1 MINSEDFGLVLP
13 SNINSQTI
21 EKFLDQ
27 RSSFVENRATFRF
40 IIINVIDEYI
50 FIHDTWRNKTV
61 GINVGSYVSNLAF
74 RWLKKYDIKLSVIPL
89 YDEQLFENA
98 VLDAVG
104 LNYDNLMILMK

>member
-13 SNINSQTI
+13 TNISIHTI

-27 RSSFVENRATFRF
+27 RSTFVENRATFRF
-40 IIINVIDEYI
+40 IIINVIDDYI
-50 FIHDTWRNKTV
+50 FIYDNWTNKTV
-61 GINVGSYVSNLAF
+61 GIYVGSYVANLAF
-74 RWLKKYDIKLSVIPL
+74 RWLKKYDIKLSVIPM
-89 YDEQLFENA
+89 YNEQLFENA